1 MVKVNAQFSPSE
13 VDASRPLTRLAWWVT
28 QIGSP
33 PILGLIAGLIVAASS
48 GQPAGWW
55 QMGLYTLLTLLLP
68 LAYIF
73 WLLRRG
79 EISDFHMPLRQERLK
94 PMGMSLATAVCGWLL
109 LLRLAAPPLLLA
121 LATAN
126 LLQSF
131 LYALITLRW
140 KISIHAAVAAA
151 LATLSWHIW
160 GSAVFPLAAGVPL
173 VAWSRVYLRRHTVA
187 QTVVGTAVGAG
198 ILLLALYLHGA

>member
-1 MVKVNAQFSPSE
+1 MVKANAQFHASE

-33 PILGLIAGLIVAASS
+33 PVLGLVAGLIAAGSS

-55 QMGLYTLLTLLLP
+55 QMGLYIVLTLLLP
-68 LAYIF
+68 LAYIL
-73 WLLRRG
+73 WLMRHG

-94 PMGMSLATAVCGWLL
+94 PMRVSLATAVCGWLL

-140 KISIHAAVAAA
+140 KISIHAAVAGA
-151 LATLSWHIW
+151 LAMLGWYIW
-160 GSAVFPLAAGVPL
+160 GSMVFPLAAGVPL
-173 VAWSRVYLRRHTVA
+173 IAWSRVYLRRHTVA
-187 QTVVGTAVGAG
+187 QTVAGTAVGAG
-198 ILLLALYLHGA
+198 ILLLALLLHGA